1 MNRFWGYFFLAIL
14 LIVQVIPQ
22 FRIYGFFPDL
32 LMIFVLAYSFT
43 VGVTS
48 GIIFGAILGLVVD
61 ILSSAIIGTHIVVFA
76 TAAYLVEVYS
86 KVFVYESIFTLPVV
100 SFLTTFVKY
109 IVLFLES
116 VIFHNISLANVWL
129 VMLIE
134 APINFVFAFPMVWV
148 SNRIISLIH
157 GGAAYRY

>member
-157 GGAAYRY
+157 GGVAYRY